1 MSYPTLNY
9 KHEYGSD
16 NSFNEITDTTIKDKV
31 KIFIE
36 KISDQSIEDASKLQ
50 DKSKYNDKIRKE
62 WLNNKVCGQGN
73 YVKDRTWRMD
83 KPYIPSDPSKNYPCK
98 KCPILPISLKDKK
111 DDEPPTK
118 AEMEK
123 YNALRNVDPHLP
135 KDPLDAKNMCSE
147 EIKMWFPEQLESD
160 PYINN
165 IAGKIDWKSID
176 YKDTPA
182 TANAK
187 RNNDLLKQWITDR
200 MTDKEFKCLTVG
212 CEQYRGLKNS
222 FADFQCKDG
231 NKSVQCKDAEAL
243 KNEIRRNRLPSE
255 NICEIYKK
263 GDLQGIK
270 DKFNNA
276 ISKEDKKAYSFN
288 CKGVSDGNVEGTQS
302 SYIIPAQFNEW
313 RNEHLRES
321 TKKDFVTLDKY
332 AGLLNQSSPEFEGC
346 INDMMKEYNQNDI
359 KLQNNIKAKNSII
372 DLTDEDIDYIT
383 KKLKLFIVHSDKLG
397 DCIDY
402 LYVDTTICENGL
414 GEQMLIILNG
424 VVSVIGYRFKSEDF
438 RNPENK
444 KKIMYIID
452 QLGPLIPEM
461 IDKLIEVAEKKEK
474 SNCPHK
480 ISNQTQ
486 ILRRMYDDMFK
497 KQKNV
502 VDFDLG
508 LDSMFNLSDKNFTR
522 SVIMS
527 VLSVA
532 FLKFF

>member
-1 MSYPTLNY
+1 MIFEINNGPSSITTSFKYIIAFIFLTLSICGI
-9 KHEYGSD
+9 YGKD
-16 NSFNEITDTTIKDKV
+16 DLLGIKEKFNGLLKGD
-31 KIFIE
+31 
-36 KISDQSIEDASKLQ
+36 
-50 DKSKYNDKIRKE
+50 DKI
-62 WLNNKVCGQGN
+62 
-73 YVKDRTWRMD
+73 
-83 KPYIPSDPSKNYPCK
+83 
-98 KCPILPISLKDKK
+98 
-111 DDEPPTK
+111 
-118 AEMEK
+118 
-123 YNALRNVDPHLP
+123 
-135 KDPLDAKNMCSE
+135 
-147 EIKMWFPEQLESD
+147 
-160 PYINN
+160 
-165 IAGKIDWKSID
+165 
-176 YKDTPA
+176 
-182 TANAK
+182 
-187 RNNDLLKQWITDR
+187 
-200 MTDKEFKCLTVG
+200 
-212 CEQYRGLKNS
+212 
-222 FADFQCKDG
+222 
-231 NKSVQCKDAEAL
+231 
-243 KNEIRRNRLPSE
+243 
-255 NICEIYKK
+255 
-263 GDLQGIK
+263 
-270 DKFNNA
+270 
-276 ISKEDKKAYSFN
+276 AYSFD
-288 CKGVSDGNVEGTQS
+288 CKGVLDGNVKGTQS

-321 TKKDFVTLDKY
+321 TKKDLVTLDKY
-332 AGLLNQSSPEFEGC
+332 AALLNQSSPEFEGC
-346 INDMMKEYNQNDI
+346 INDMMKEYNQNDF
-359 KLQNNIKAKNSII
+359 KLQSNIKAKNSIM
-372 DLTDEDIDYIT
+372 DLTDEDIDYIQR
-383 KKLKLFIVHSDKLG
+383 KLKLFIVHSDKLG

-508 LDSMFNLSDKNFTR
+508 LDSIFDLSDKNFNR

-527 VLSVA
+527 VLSIA

>member
-9 KHEYGSD
+9 KYD
-16 NSFNEITDTTIKDKV
+16 YNN
-31 KIFIE
+31 
-36 KISDQSIEDASKLQ
+36 KISKTKKPDLYTKVGNFINEVNPIKNEKNV
-50 DKSKYNDKIRKE
+50 DKKQEQLRKV
-62 WLNNKVCGQGN
+62 WLNHKVCGEGN
-73 YVKDRTWRMD
+73 YVKDRIWRMD
-83 KPYIPSDPSKNYPCK
+83 NPYIPSNPSKNYPCK
-98 KCPILPISLKDKK
+98 ECPTLPKSIKDKK
-111 DDEPPTK
+111 DYEPPTK
-118 AEMEK
+118 AEMK
-123 YNALRNVDPHLP
+123 DYNALRKDDPHLP
-135 KDPLDAKNMCSE
+135 KDPLDAKNMCSPD
-147 EIKMWFPEQLESD
+147 IQKWFPEQLASD

-165 IAGKIDWKSID
+165 IVDKIEWDKIQ
-176 YKDTPA
+176 YKDNPVNA
-182 TANAK
+182 TQK
-187 RNNDLLKQWITDR
+187 RDNDLLKQWITDR
-200 MTDKEFKCLTVG
+200 MTDEEFKCLTIG
-212 CEQYRGLKNS
+212 RQPTCQYSRGLKSS
-222 FADFQCKDG
+222 FADFKCHDSN
-231 NKSVQCKDAEAL
+231 NKPVQCKGEEDL
-243 KNEIRRNRLPSE
+243 KKEIRRNRLPKQ
-255 NICEIYKK
+255 ICDIYKK
-263 GDLQGIK
+263 DGLQTIK

-276 ISKEDKKAYSFN
+276 IPKENKQAYSFD
-288 CKGVSDGNVEGTQS
+288 CKGVSGENVDGSKS
-302 SYIIPAQFNEW
+302 SYIIPTQFNEW

-321 TKKDFVTLDKY
+321 TKKDLVTLDKY
-332 AGLLNQSSPEFEGC
+332 ADLLNQSSPEFEGC
-346 INDMMKEYNQNDI
+346 INDMMKEYNQNDF
-359 KLQNNIKAKNSII
+359 KLQSNIKAKNSIM
-372 DLTDEDIDYIT
+372 DLTDEDIDYIQR
-383 KKLKLFIVHSDKLG
+383 KLKLFIVHSDKLG
-397 DCIDY
+397 SCIDY

-508 LDSMFNLSDKNFTR
+508 LDSMFDLSDKNFNR

-527 VLSVA
+527 VLSIA

>member
-16 NSFNEITDTTIKDKV
+16 NSLNEITDTTIKDKV

-83 KPYIPSDPSKNYPCK
+83 KPYIPSDPSKNYPCM
-98 KCPILPISLKDKK
+98 KCPDSLTEEKHKNLRKSNPELYLPQQF
-111 DDEPPTK
+111 T
-118 AEMEK
+118 
-123 YNALRNVDPHLP
+123 
-135 KDPLDAKNMCSE
+135 DANNMCSPD
-147 EIKMWFPEQLESD
+147 IQKWFPEQLASS
-160 PYINN
+160 PYRNN
-165 IAGKIDWKSID
+165 VAGIIDWKSID
-176 YKDTPA
+176 YKNTPA

-200 MTDKEFKCLTVG
+200 MTDKEFKCLTIG

-231 NKSVQCKDAEAL
+231 SKSVQCKDAAAL
-243 KNEIRRNRLPSE
+243 KKEIIRGRTPTSNCAKLYGNTDMEAIISTYNSDEKLPDFKCTDAANKLS
-255 NICEIYKK
+255 NY
-263 GDLQGIK
+263 D
-270 DKFNNA
+270 
-276 ISKEDKKAYSFN
+276 
-288 CKGVSDGNVEGTQS
+288 
-302 SYIIPAQFNEW
+302 YIIPAQFNEW

-508 LDSMFNLSDKNFTR
+508 LDSLFDLSDKNFNR